1 MKLPI
6 LWLRDYLDANDAA
19 LGDAIAAAC
28 KLWNHAPAKDPAIS
42 LGTLFTFA
50 GFNCDGVEGSGWN
63 AVLELDVLSNRPD
76 CLCVLGLARE
86 AAAFLKLPLNT
97 PAFDIA
103 ESGEDASKLAQV
115 TVEDAKTCPR
125 YTARVIRGV
134 KVGPSPQWLQDR
146 LKAMGLTPRNN
157 IVDITNFI
165 LFELNQ
171 PLHAFDLNKLAGK
184 RIVVRRAKD
193 KEPFKPLYD
202 EVPPLTPETLVIA
215 DGEKPV
221 AIGGIIGGAGSEV
234 SPQTTDILLEA
245 ACFDPASIRRS
256 CRRLKAGT
264 DSSYRFERG
273 VDIVGVERA
282 SARAARL
289 IAELAGGKVA
299 KGILDSN
306 PNPTPIQPISLRHS
320 RLNSLMGVKIE
331 ISEVRRILSYLG
343 CTILKEVEYKESQG
357 YEIPSVAVAEE
368 ETKKSIEYLVSI
380 PTWRRADLA
389 REVDLIEE
397 IGRHYG
403 YDSIPTETN
412 MSARIPP
419 RSSLEVAIDR
429 VRNHF
434 TSLGLF
440 ECITDSLID
449 PKWPAPAVWTAE
461 KPLAL
466 NKQSVLR
473 EDHSILRNSLLVS
486 LLNTQRLN
494 QDRRTGVV
502 RLFECGKVFL
512 PKDGHAR
519 PEERPVLGL
528 LDETGF
534 AALADAVKRLHEALS
549 LDGAHLKLVPPEP
562 GHAPAFLAP
571 ESACRVVRVR
581 EMPGDERAED
591 AIGWLGVAGAA
602 LCKSFDL
609 KRAPA
614 VAEIQLGTLA
624 TLPSAPRRYVPL
636 PTQPENARDVA
647 MVVDEDV
654 PWQEI
659 ERFAEKYRDKE
670 PLRDK
675 REAARFLSVFRGK
688 QLGAGKKSVAFSVVY
703 RAADRSLS
711 DEEVNAAHQRFVNEL
726 LKTFKATLRA

>member
-6 LWLRDYLDANDAA
+6 LWLRDYLDANDRQLAE
-19 LGDAIAAAC
+19 AIADAC
-28 KLWNHAPAKDPAIS
+28 ARWELNPSHDPAHT

-50 GFNCDGVEGSGWN
+50 GFNCDGVAGSGWN

-86 AAAFLKLPLNT
+86 AAAFLKLPTLA
-97 PAFDIA
+97 PAFQIA
-103 ESGEDASKLAQV
+103 ESGADASTWAQM

-165 LFELNQ
+165 LFELNH

-202 EVPPLTPETLVIA
+202 ELPPLTPETLVIA

-234 SPQTTDILLEA
+234 SPATTDILLEA

-273 VDIVGVERA
+273 VDILGVERA

-289 IAELAGGKVA
+289 IAELAGGTIA
-299 KGILDSN
+299 KGSLDSN
-306 PNPTPIQPISLRHS
+306 PHPAPLKELSLRHE
-320 RLNSLMGVKIE
+320 RLNALYGVNVAPQE
-331 ISEVRRILSYLG
+331 TSALLAALG
-343 CTILKEVEYKESQG
+343 CAILRET
-357 YEIPSVAVAEE
+357 AAEL
-368 ETKKSIEYLVSI
+368 TVLP
-380 PTWRRADLA
+380 PTWRRHDLA

-397 IGRHYG
+397 VARLHG
-403 YDSIPTETN
+403 YNHVPAVTS

-419 RSSLEVAIDR
+419 RSPAEAAIDR
-429 VRNHF
+429 VREHF
-434 TSLGLF
+434 SALGYF
-440 ECITDSLID
+440 ECTTDSLID
-449 PKWPAPAVWTAE
+449 PKAPMPAVWTGE
-461 KPLAL
+461 PPLAL

-473 EDHSILRNSLLVS
+473 EDHSSLRNCLLVS

-494 QDRRTGVV
+494 QDRRTGIV

-512 PKDGHAR
+512 PKAGQAR
-519 PEERPVLGL
+519 PEERQVLGL

-534 AALADAVKRLHEALS
+534 AALADAVRRLHEALS

-562 GHAPAFLAP
+562 GYTPAFLAP

-591 AIGWLGVAGAA
+591 AIGWLGIASAA
-602 LCKSFDL
+602 LCKAFDL

-614 VAEIQLGTLA
+614 VAEIHLATLA
-624 TLPSAPRRYVPL
+624 TLPSGPRRYVPL

-647 MVVDEDV
+647 LVVDESV
-654 PWQEI
+654 AWQEI
-659 ERFAEKYRDKE
+659 ERFTEKYKNLE

-675 REAARFLSVFRGK
+675 REATRFLSVFRGK

-703 RAADRSLS
+703 RAADRSLT
-711 DEEVNAAHQRFVNEL
+711 DEEVNTAHRRFVDEL
-726 LKTFKATLRA
+726 LKTFNAALRA